1 MSSLRWEPAASRQ
14 KGKLQ
19 LTNDERTS
27 GTAEHRRL
35 PAPLRHSHLLE
46 VARKRNFVHVA
57 EVAAELGVSEMT
69 IRRDLIELEREGML
83 VRTHGGAIPESD
95 GAAAPFIDHEEPAFA
110 ARLRERNTEKRQIA
124 TAAAA
129 LIDRRMSVALDVG
142 STTYLLAQALAETAN
157 VKFFTSSL
165 RTALLLGEAGR
176 EIYVPAGQIR
186 GEEMSI
192 CGKSAC
198 DEFERLWFDIAFIG
212 VSGITVDGL
221 YDYSPEDSDMKRVYL
236 RRSKRKVLLCDSAKY
251 NHMSLIRIAD
261 LDHIDLLI
269 SDAPPPSNIAAAL
282 AKANVEIEIA
292 PSLPGA

>member
-1 MSSLRWEPAASRQ
+1 
-14 KGKLQ
+14 
-19 LTNDERTS
+19 
-27 GTAEHRRL
+27 
-35 PAPLRHSHLLE
+35 
-46 VARKRNFVHVA
+46 
-57 EVAAELGVSEMT
+57 MT

-95 GAAAPFIDHEEPAFA
+95 SAAAPFIDHEEPAFA

-124 TAAAA
+124 AAAA
-129 LIDRRMSVALDVG
+129 TLVDRRMSVALDVG

-198 DEFERLWFDIAFIG
+198 DEFERFWFDIAFIG
-212 VSGITVDGL
+212 V
-221 YDYSPEDSDMKRVYL
+221 
-236 RRSKRKVLLCDSAKY
+236 
-251 NHMSLIRIAD
+251 
-261 LDHIDLLI
+261 
-269 SDAPPPSNIAAAL
+269 
-282 AKANVEIEIA
+282 
-292 PSLPGA
+292 